1 MIHYHVL
8 PITPESLLVEMKNKH
23 LLVNFFYN
31 GQIEPAIELASS
43 IIIDNGAFSVW
54 KSNKKFDLD
63 KFYAWLENY
72 VNSPRLDFFFIP
84 DKICGTERENDILI
98 KECPF
103 KNGVPIWHTNESLE
117 RLERLSNEH
126 QRIAIG
132 SSAEHNLR
140 TTEWWERMVEAF
152 NTICDLGKPRCKVH
166 GLRML
171 NKEIVSS
178 FPFSSGDSSTVARH
192 SSPDNYLPHIKN
204 IKSRLSILV
213 NRIEE
218 SQSPSIWENK
228 VVIQKKLL

>member
-8 PITPESLLVEMKNKH
+8 PISPESLLIEMKNKH
-23 LLVNFFYN
+23 LLISFFKRH
-31 GQIEPAIELASS
+31 QIEAAIELASS
-43 IIIDNGAFSVW
+43 IIIDNGAFSSW
-54 KSNKKFDLD
+54 KTGKKVSWD
-63 KFYAWLENY
+63 KFYTWLENY
-72 VNSPRLDFFFIP
+72 INSPRLDFFFIP
-84 DKICGTERENDILI
+84 DKITGSEEENDILI
-98 KECPF
+98 EECPY

-117 RLERLSNEH
+117 RLDRLSNEYD
-126 QRIAIG
+126 RIAIG

-166 GLRML
+166 GLRTL

-178 FPFSSGDSSTVARH
+178 FPFASGDSSTVARH

-204 IKSRLSILV
+204 IKSRLAILV